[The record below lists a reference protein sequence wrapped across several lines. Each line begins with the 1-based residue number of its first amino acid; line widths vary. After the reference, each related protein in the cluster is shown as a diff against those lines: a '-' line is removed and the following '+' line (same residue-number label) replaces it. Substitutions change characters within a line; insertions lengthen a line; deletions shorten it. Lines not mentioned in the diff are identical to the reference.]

1 MWEFEDNIDHK
12 VVKELSE
19 FVANCIIEQI
29 KEKLK
34 DFQPKLTNI

>member
-19 FVANCIIEQI
+19 FVANYIVTQI
-29 KEKLK
+29 KQLLPALIEM
-34 DFQPKLTNI
+34 T